1 MRTLARFFAE
11 PYRPLFTLGILEA
24 VAAALVWPLHA
35 AGWIAYPAML
45 HWTLMVQG
53 FLTSFVFGFLLT
65 AYPQFHHTKKTEPWE
80 TLVIVALVLA
90 VGVSA
95 ALGSAALPQAGFLAA
110 LVFLLVAIARRLP
123 ERRGAPPEEFLFV
136 LAGFLF
142 GIAGSAWGLLVAL
155 GIAPEP
161 APRAPLR
168 LLTHGMMLSI
178 VLGMGGL
185 LVPTF
190 SAMRQPLEIPGIAR
204 PGERRPRRLLYGAL
218 LSLFLAAAVLESFGA
233 LAPAAVLRALVG
245 VPVLILVWKVARPLE
260 RSDRVSTVLKLAGWC
275 LAAGLVLAL
284 AAPSSLAGDHVLFL
298 GGFGLLIQGIATRVV
313 VAHGPW
319 PRGDESRVL
328 RWDSPTLILAAVLVR
343 VVAEIAPAKMPLY
356 GIAGLLWVVA
366 WTLWGRRALLRIAR
380 HPLPA
385 PKPAGLGRRLPLSP

>member
-1 MRTLARFFAE
+1 
-11 PYRPLFTLGILEA
+11 
-24 VAAALVWPLHA
+24 
-35 AGWIAYPAML
+35 
-45 HWTLMVQG
+45 
-53 FLTSFVFGFLLT
+53 
-65 AYPQFHHTKKTEPWE
+65 
-80 TLVIVALVLA
+80 
-90 VGVSA
+90 
-95 ALGSAALPQAGFLAA
+95 
-110 LVFLLVAIARRLP
+110 
-123 ERRGAPPEEFLFV
+123 
-136 LAGFLF
+136 
-142 GIAGSAWGLLVAL
+142 
-155 GIAPEP
+155 
-161 APRAPLR
+161 
-168 LLTHGMMLSI
+168 MMLSI

-190 SAMRQPLEIPGIAR
+190 SAMRRPLEIPGIAR

-233 LAPAAVLRALVG
+233 LAPAAWLRALVG

>member
-1 MRTLARFFAE
+1 MRVVARFFAE
-11 PYRPLFTLGILEA
+11 PYRSLFTLGILEA

-35 AGWIAYPAML
+35 AGWIAYPATL

-65 AYPQFHHTKKTEPWE
+65 AYPQLHHTKKTEPWE
-80 TLVIVALVLA
+80 TLVILGLVLA

-95 ALGSAALPQAGFLAA
+95 ALGSAAVPQAGFLAA

-233 LAPAAVLRALVG
+233 LAPAAWLRALVG